1 MRCWT
6 RPDLTWRCWKGC
18 CWGCPSCR
26 RRRSSLR
33 RRPVLLVL
41 AICLSSCVPR
51 SLLANW
57 LTGYLD
63 HVSCWLFC
71 SLPGD
76 GVLAALAWP
85 GFADVGLPG
94 RDGHQDLAVR
104 GDLEAAQAG
113 GGERRGRGRPRRRAA
128 RCDGPTAGRHVL
140 AARSGDPQRRGPAR
154 TARPVL
160 CLRDQY
166 PAEILPAA
174 SGIME

>member
-26 RRRSSLR
+26 RRLSSLR

-63 HVSCWLFC
+63 HVPCWLFC

-85 GFADVGLPG
+85 GFADVGFPG

-113 GGERRGRGRPRRRAA
+113 GRERRGRGIPRRRAA
-128 RCDGPTAGRHVL
+128 RCSGSEIVL
-140 AARSGDPQRRGPAR
+140 SYDASDAFLDDAAREMVKNEAR
-154 TARPVL
+154 LV
-160 CLRDQY
+160 
-166 PAEILPAA
+166 AA
-174 SGIME
+174 AGEPYTTR